1 MTLLLIASLMLP
13 VEAPSVTSG
22 DDAVSVENAS
32 RNGSPAT
39 AEKPSHDAPAATWS
53 LRLLMRHGPRV
64 AFGDPASRT
73 DRLAGL
79 DEPSSPSPFGETA
92 FVLPPLDTSSSPRDP
107 WLAYDKLQHVTFG
120 LLGTLSAQYVLTE
133 KAGASSS
140 TALGISAGTAAAAS
154 VGKEFY
160 DRRDGR
166 FFSFRDLVADT
177 LGIGLAAGIIV
188 L

>member
-1 MTLLLIASLMLP
+1 MLLLIASLMLAA
-13 VEAPSVTSG
+13 EAPSAGPG
-22 DDAVSVENAS
+22 DGAVSAEDSS
-32 RNGSPAT
+32 RNAPAAT
-39 AEKPSHDAPAATWS
+39 EEKPSHEAPASSWS
-53 LRLLMRHGPRV
+53 LSLLMRYGPES
-64 AFGDPASRT
+64 AFAEPADGA
-73 DRLAGL
+73 DRSVGL
-79 DEPSSPSPFGETA
+79 DEPFSSSPPGETA

>member
-13 VEAPSVTSG
+13 VEAPSGKSG
-22 DDAVSVENAS
+22 AGAVSAENSQQNAS
-32 RNGSPAT
+32 EAA
-39 AEKPSHDAPAATWS
+39 AEKASRELPAATWS
-53 LRLLMRHGPRV
+53 LRLLMRHGPRS
-64 AFGDPASRT
+64 AFGEPSDRT
-73 DRLAGL
+73 VRWAGS
-79 DEPSSPSPFGETA
+79 DEPVSPSSVGETA